1 MQSCVTSILSSLHKI
16 TGHTSGPVATPS
28 EQLCEELQLRMTR
41 SSIQDVIQI
50 GMHEFIDSFQQS
62 LNAIGAAIY
71 HGFFEIRPIDAVQ
84 SQQ

>member
-1 MQSCVTSILSSLHKI
+1 MAILASLHKI
-16 TGHTSGPVATPS
+16 TGNQPGQHATPS
-28 EQLCEELQLRMTR
+28 EQLCEDLHLRLQRV
-41 SSIQDVIQI
+41 SIHDIIQI

-71 HGFFEIRPIDAVQ
+71 HGFFEIRSVDATQ